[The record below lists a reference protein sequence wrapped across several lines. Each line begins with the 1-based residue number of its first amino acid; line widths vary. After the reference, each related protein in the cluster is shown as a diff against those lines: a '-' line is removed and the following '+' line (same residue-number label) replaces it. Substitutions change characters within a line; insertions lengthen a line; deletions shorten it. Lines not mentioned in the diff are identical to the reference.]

1 MVSFH
6 AKKTAAQK
14 SYVSAMCRVLVLLNF
29 RESEQGA
36 IKLMRRLL
44 NRVAESA
51 SPEREVVKELKG
63 MAETLKAVD
72 REPEQEL
79 SQEQA
84 NYILGNFLP
93 SHK

>member
-1 MVSFH
+1 M
-6 AKKTAAQK
+6 
-14 SYVSAMCRVLVLLNF
+14 LLHF
-29 RESEQGA
+29 QLSEQGA

-51 SPEREVVKELKG
+51 FAEREVVKELKR
-63 MAETLKAVD
+63 MAERLKAID
-72 REPEQEL
+72 REPDQEL

-84 NYILGNFLP
+84 NCILGKILP

>member
-44 NRVAESA
+44 YRVAESA